1 MKLHQVVIV
10 FPLGVLAT
18 SFFFDLAWLATH
30 RGELEWAAFRMI
42 AAGVIGGL
50 FAAALGLR
58 DWLAIPRATR
68 AKRIGALHGAT
79 NVVVLLLFAGSW
91 LLRRDEVVHPEPL
104 ALACSGA
111 GVVLSMIAGWLG
123 GELVD
128 RYFTSRS
135 ETTTRT

>member
-1 MKLHQVVIV
+1 VKLHQVVIV
-10 FPLGVLAT
+10 FPLGLLAT
-18 SFFFDLAWLATH
+18 SFFFDLAWLAAH
-30 RGELEWAAFRMI
+30 RPELERAAFGMI

-58 DWLAIPRATR
+58 DWLAIPRGSR

-79 NVVVLLLFAGSW
+79 NVVVLLLFGGSW

-111 GVVLSMIAGWLG
+111 GVVLSMVAGWLG

-128 RYFTSRS
+128 RYFTRG
-135 ETTTRT
+135 ETTTT